1 MKYLI
6 TESQY
11 EILLE
16 NQKYVDSI
24 LEKISESG
32 YDSLSIDEKRYLDEF
47 SKYNGDPDE
56 FVYSS
61 DEYDEREGQ
70 VIDGEISGL
79 PIEYT
84 FSEESDN
91 NEGIGYYGGLKF
103 DDDEYFGV
111 IISDERGHLVGYD
124 FYSVLSD
131 EDVRLQ
137 DNIEGLEHEISLFF
151 SEKVLPELHN

>member
-111 IISDERGHLVGYD
+111 VISDERGHLVGYD

-137 DNIEGLEHEISLFF
+137 DNIEGLEHEVSLFF
-151 SEKVLPELHN
+151 SEKVLPEIHN

>member
-24 LEKISESG
+24 LDKISESG